1 MTLRS
6 LAPEA
11 SASANSATRPYR
23 FCSLRMTENEQG
35 VKTNSTPSRGATGG
49 VEGWGVPG
57 GEAGV
62 ALQGAGGDESR
73 SLESR
78 SRQ

>member
-1 MTLRS
+1 MILRS

-11 SASANSATRPYR
+11 SASANSATRPCG
-23 FCSLRMTENEQG
+23 FCLLRMTENEEG

-49 VEGWGVPG
+49 VEGWGVSG
-57 GEAGV
+57 SEAEVASQGV
-62 ALQGAGGDESR
+62 RSDESR